1 MKLPQIGQMIWL
13 SPDTSADDETKKV
26 LKSRIADFTGDAAA
40 IELPIDERTKCIE
53 RAKTGSM
60 WNVWYMGD
68 DGLRHD
74 FRTEVMGF
82 REENIPLLLIKL
94 PELRDIVRTQRRSY
108 VRVPAEV
115 EISVKSQETDPVCH
129 FLARTINVS
138 GGGLAFSCE
147 EKYPLKEKQLVSI
160 WMNLPSR
167 KGTVAH
173 AYSTCEITRI
183 EKKTDFCQLV
193 SVKFLDISEG
203 DRQKVIRICYER
215 QLELNKRG
223 ISDS

>member
-1 MKLPQIGQMIWL
+1 MKLPQIGQIIWL
-13 SPDTSADDETKKV
+13 SPDTSADEETKTV
-26 LKSRIADFTGDAAA
+26 LKSRIADFTRNAAA
-40 IELPIDERTKCIE
+40 IELPIDERTKHME
-53 RAKTGSM
+53 RVKTGSL
-60 WNVWYMGD
+60 WKVWYMGD

-74 FRTEVMGF
+74 FHTEVMGF

-94 PELRDIVRTQRRSY
+94 PDPQDIVRTQRRSY

-115 EISVKSQETDPVCH
+115 EISVKSQEQDPACH
-129 FLARTINVS
+129 FLAKTLNVS

-147 EKYPLKEKQLVSI
+147 EKYPLKEKQLVNI
-160 WMNLPSR
+160 WLNLPNR
-167 KGTVAH
+167 KGTVSH

-183 EKKTDFCQLV
+183 EKKTDFCQWV

-203 DRQKVIRICYER
+203 DRQKVIRTCYER

-223 ISDS
+223 IPDS